1 MLHLLVGIQG
11 SGKTTF
17 SKELSQKLNCP
28 LVSSDGVRNIHP
40 TWSED
45 LIWPE
50 IYRLI
55 AESLKKNE
63 DVVYDATNIT
73 PKVRK
78 RVKDNIEQL
87 GATFKAI
94 AYFLDTPIDEC
105 IKRVEKRNEMVGERF
120 LPLEVI
126 ESYHKSLVSPTLDEG
141 FDAIKIIKNGEI
153 VKIIE

>member
-126 ESYHKSLVSPTLDEG
+126 ESYQKSLVIPTLDEG